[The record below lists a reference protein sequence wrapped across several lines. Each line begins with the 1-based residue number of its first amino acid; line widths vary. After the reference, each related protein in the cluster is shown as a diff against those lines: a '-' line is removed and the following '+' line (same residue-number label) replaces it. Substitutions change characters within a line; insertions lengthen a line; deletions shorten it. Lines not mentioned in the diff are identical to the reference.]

1 MTVVCPC
8 GVNAVLV
15 CNDFPELGANL
26 VAAPRNPTKNVQ
38 PTSKRLVSPR
48 NREWLM
54 KIIGTKEHIETYNH
68 TNHVANLWTWKKP
81 FLSMLLVNSLGRWP
95 LHKWQ
100 IIAVDRSL
108 RLPSSWPPWTCTS
121 SRLVLRSGGKKSPIQ
136 ARLCNLRVAWAKRK
150 HAQRVHVI
158 LKHCFSSCKPC
169 IHPSLQHHQL
179 GGFQTGFNLLG
190 FTYAKTHSCRIQ
202 IYHVLS
208 PCSNMS

>member
-68 TNHVANLWTWKKP
+68 TNHVANL
-81 FLSMLLVNSLGRWP
+81 
-95 LHKWQ
+95 
-100 IIAVDRSL
+100 
-108 RLPSSWPPWTCTS
+108 
-121 SRLVLRSGGKKSPIQ
+121 
-136 ARLCNLRVAWAKRK
+136 
-150 HAQRVHVI
+150 
-158 LKHCFSSCKPC
+158 
-169 IHPSLQHHQL
+169 
-179 GGFQTGFNLLG
+179 
-190 FTYAKTHSCRIQ
+190 
-202 IYHVLS
+202 
-208 PCSNMS
+208 